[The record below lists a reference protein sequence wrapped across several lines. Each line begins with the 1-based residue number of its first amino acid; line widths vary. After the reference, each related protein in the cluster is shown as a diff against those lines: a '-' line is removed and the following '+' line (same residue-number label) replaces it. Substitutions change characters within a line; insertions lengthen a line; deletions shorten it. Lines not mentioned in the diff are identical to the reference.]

1 MCVRQCFVCLENNI
15 KLTSALSEL
24 SGSNCTIFCFSGAV
38 KNPEHF
44 CYGNETM
51 LAWQEGQLASEIVD
65 EHKKLKE
72 ADLVIFQV

>member
-1 MCVRQCFVCLENNI
+1 
-15 KLTSALSEL
+15 
-24 SGSNCTIFCFSGAV
+24 
-38 KNPEHF
+38 
-44 CYGNETM
+44 M